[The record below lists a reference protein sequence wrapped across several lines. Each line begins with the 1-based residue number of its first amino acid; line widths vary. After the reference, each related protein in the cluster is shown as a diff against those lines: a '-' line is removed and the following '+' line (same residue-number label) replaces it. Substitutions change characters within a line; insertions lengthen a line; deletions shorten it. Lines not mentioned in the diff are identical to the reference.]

1 MYPSDSN
8 YFLNFTI
15 ENYSNISHDYPLIW
29 MTCSCNRAVQYRLL
43 SIEKTRLKLHRRC
56 HKTYIWVYSYFC
68 FKSEIKQIATF
79 KTHVSSLTHY
89 IFSHARTSVYKPVF
103 NRLLRCAG
111 KYVQYGSELCNYLCF
126 VYWLFFVWAAKNC
139 EYLPVWTWSINP
151 FTTSE
156 KTKMPN
162 WSKHLDEFSECP
174 KLSKDKLTFMNMRFC
189 PYAQRV
195 RLVLD
200 AKKIP

>member
-1 MYPSDSN
+1 M
-8 YFLNFTI
+8 
-15 ENYSNISHDYPLIW
+15 
-29 MTCSCNRAVQYRLL
+29 
-43 SIEKTRLKLHRRC
+43 
-56 HKTYIWVYSYFC
+56 YSYFC

-79 KTHVSSLTHY
+79 KTYVSSLH
-89 IFSHARTSVYKPVF
+89 IPQSLPHARTSVYKPVF
-103 NRLLRCAG
+103 NRLLTQVSRQIC
-111 KYVQYGSELCNYLCF
+111 SDCT
-126 VYWLFFVWAAKNC
+126 VWKWIMK
-139 EYLPVWTWSINP
+139 LPVFCICWFSFELLKLWISNIIGLQYKFLLYLRKN
-151 FTTSE
+151 
-156 KTKMPN
+156 KMPN

>member
-1 MYPSDSN
+1 MDDVQI
-8 YFLNFTI
+8 LT
-15 ENYSNISHDYPLIW
+15 EQYSTVSIW
-29 MTCSCNRAVQYRLL
+29 M
-43 SIEKTRLKLHRRC
+43 
-56 HKTYIWVYSYFC
+56 YSYFC

-79 KTHVSSLTHY
+79 KTHVSSLH
-89 IFSHARTSVYKPVF
+89 IPQSLPHARTSVYKPVF

-126 VYWLFFVWAAKNC
+126 VFVDYFSFELLKIVDLQYQSLHYLRKN
-139 EYLPVWTWSINP
+139 
-151 FTTSE
+151 
-156 KTKMPN
+156 KMPN

-200 AKKIP
+200 AKEIP